1 MSSFDGAVIREQ
13 GVVFG
18 VVAGRRGI
26 SGSQRL
32 ALIREASR
40 LFGGIPVVAMDQDHT
55 GVPTYYGR
63 RDLVNYLASL
73 PFGAI
78 PWRRYTVS

>member
-1 MSSFDGAVIREQ
+1 MSSFDGAVIEEQ

-18 VVAGRRGI
+18 VVAARRGI
-26 SGSQRL
+26 SDSQRL
-32 ALIREASR
+32 AFIREASR
-40 LFGGIPVVAMDQDHT
+40 LFGGIPVVAMEQDHK

-63 RDLVNYLASL
+63 PDLAKFLASV

-78 PWRRYTVS
+78 PWKSYTVS